1 MKSFTLAAFVA
12 TTSATLP
19 QLTVGECPSTASING
34 MGNVDESAYAG
45 MWYEYER
52 QMSPLP
58 WWMGYSM
65 MDDMGQCG
73 TQEIEST
80 PEGLIVNYKLK
91 MMWPMGWMGSPR
103 MATTITNEGV
113 QLTEFDKPLD
123 WVFDESD
130 DKHFSY
136 VLDTDYDNYAAVYM
150 CADGSEKMDM
160 AIQVVYVYVRDP
172 SYTLSDSVR
181 AAIDA
186 KVQAIVPSYDSGDS
200 YYPVKGDEGFLVSC
214 DYENS
219 QAAVDAYYAEK
230 MDEEMM

>member
-1 MKSFTLAAFVA
+1 MKYFTLAALVA

-19 QLTVGECPSTASING
+19 QLAVGECPSTSSISAMTG
-34 MGNVDESAYAG
+34 LDESQYAG
-45 MWYEYER
+45 IWYEYER

-58 WWMGYSM
+58 WWMGYSA
-65 MDDMGQCG
+65 MDDMGQCY

-80 PEGLIVNYKLK
+80 ADGLIVQYKIK

-103 MATTITNEGV
+103 MATTVTNEGV

-123 WVFDESD
+123 WVFDDSD
-130 DKHFSY
+130 DRHNSY
-136 VLDTDYDNYAAVYM
+136 VLDTDYDNYAVVYM

-160 AIQVVYVYVRDP
+160 SIQAVQVYFRDP
-172 SYTLSDSVR
+172 AYTLSDSVR
-181 AAIDA
+181 ASIDA

-214 DYENS
+214 DYENA
-219 QAAVDAYYAEK
+219 QAEVDAYYAEK
-230 MDEEMM
+230 YPEMM